1 MSNYLKLGI
10 GVFMIALF
18 LGYVGWTLLKTE
30 KFLGTWPTTQGK
42 VISIEIKKIPKNV
55 SVNKRGQTIVV
66 WAVIIDYT
74 YSIRGTTY
82 HGTIISNSA
91 EYEDTS
97 VYTQPTKALT
107 QYLTKYPTESEV
119 TVYYNPSKPEKSI
132 LEIDDT
138 GSVYFLAIA
147 LVALISSIG
156 LIVFSLYKK

>member
-10 GVFMIALF
+10 GVFMMSLF

-30 KFLGTWPTTQGK
+30 KFLSTWPTTQGK
-42 VISIEIKKIPKNV
+42 VVSVEIKKIPKSFGSRSPV
-55 SVNKRGQTIVV
+55 KLV
-66 WAVIIDYT
+66 WAATIDYT

-82 HGTIISNSA
+82 HGTIISNSV

-97 VYTQPTKALT
+97 IYTQPTKALT